1 MKIPFPDSL
10 LRFFILVLLIAFS
23 CSKKGSPDQNNSC
36 AIPELKPTSG
46 VAFNHPCGVAVSR
59 SGMVAVNEYNGFE
72 QYGSLGKT
80 SVYRNYSDFLTKA
93 PPLAQF
99 DSRGAE
105 ALAFDNNENLCVAET
120 EQVAG
125 IAVYRKLMQ
134 AGTIS
139 YNWVRTIQG
148 GLNNPR
154 GLAFDS
160 HNRLYIA
167 NDGVGNIVRVDD
179 PVYDGVQKI
188 IGQINK
194 GIKGLAMDRD
204 TLFCTSYTDNS
215 ILLFPLK
222 TDGTFGEVIHHSITV
237 QQPVDVTVTTKLFAV
252 SSPETGKI
260 TLYDR
265 NGFVNGIYAG
275 CVKEIALGKNTF
287 GLAFINASG
296 SDTGLLA
303 ANLDQNKVMYYQSN

>member
-23 CSKKGSPDQNNSC
+23 CSKKASPDQNNSC

-59 SGMVAVNEYNGFE
+59 SGLVAVNEYNGFE

-125 IAVYRKLMQ
+125 IAVYQKVIQ
-134 AGTIS
+134 GGVVS
-139 YNWVRTIQG
+139 FNWIRTIQG
-148 GLNNPR
+148 GFNNPR

-167 NDGVGNIVRVDD
+167 NDGVGNIVRLDD
-179 PVYDGVQKI
+179 PVNNSGQHI
-188 IGQINK
+188 IGQISK
-194 GIKGLAMDRD
+194 GIKGLATDRD
-204 TLFCTSYTDNS
+204 TLFCTSYNDNS
-215 ILLFPLK
+215 ILLLPLK
-222 TDGTFGEVIHHSITV
+222 TDGTLGEIIHHSITI
-237 QQPVDVTVTTKLFAV
+237 QKPVDIAATAKLFAV

-265 NGFVNGIYAG
+265 NGFVNGDYTA
-275 CVKEIALGKNTF
+275 CTKEINLGKNTF
-287 GLAFINASG
+287 GLALISASG
-296 SDTGLLA
+296 NHTGLLA
-303 ANLDQNKVMYYQSN
+303 ANLDQNKVMYYQSK